1 MMKNLIFGLTIVAAL
16 FTACSN
22 DETVDIAHEK
32 SISFRTLVDHATRA
46 NVTTA
51 ATLNAFKVTA
61 LNSNDVYFTTDVNL
75 SEGNWV
81 SQGTYFWPIYSLK
94 FFAYANGPAD
104 ATEGVVNIGKAAQG
118 EGFVHKI
125 TGFTPK
131 QKVEEQKDLLVAY
144 NEGGKTAFVDG
155 TVPLNFRHALAQI
168 EVNAKNAKPSSVRV
182 EVVGIKLVN
191 LGTKADLTLPTAAT
205 ADRVVADPAAN
216 TDKTLALGTWT
227 GLQGKDTPATA
238 YYKNKAAGTDAVTLT
253 DQFQSIMFGT
263 DRFMVIPQALTPWDG
278 SVSTTGA
285 YLAVLCRISN
295 KSGDNYTVIYPEPK
309 AADNGAVRYA
319 YAAIPIGKDSGKDA
333 SLLPGKKYVYNLV
346 FCADGGGGAGKI
358 DPNPN
363 NPGGGTDTDE
373 EPGTGG
379 EDILNGEIKYSVT
392 VDDFVPVDPI
402 NVDL

>member
-1 MMKNLIFGLTIVAAL
+1 MKKNLIFGLTIVSAL
-16 FTACSN
+16 LTACSN
-22 DETVDIAHEK
+22 DETVDVALEK
-32 SISFRTLVDHATRA
+32 NISFRTVVDNTTRA
-46 NVTTA
+46 NVATA

-61 LNSNDVYFTTDVNL
+61 LNVDGVYFTTDVNL

-81 SQGTYFWPIYSLK
+81 SQGTYFWPSYSLK

-104 ATEGVVNIGKAAQG
+104 DTEGMVNIGKATQG
-118 EGFVHKI
+118 QGFVHTI

-131 QKVEEQKDLLVAY
+131 QKLEEQKDLLVAY
-144 NEGGKTAFVDG
+144 NEGEKSAFVGG

-191 LGTKADLTLPTAAT
+191 LGTKADLALPSSTT

-216 TDKTLALGTWT
+216 TNKTLALDSWT

-238 YYKNKAAGTDAVTLT
+238 YYKNKAASDNVLILT
-253 DQFQSIMFGT
+253 DQFQSIMFGA

-278 SVSTTGA
+278 STSTTGA

-295 KSGDNYTVIYPEPK
+295 KSGDNYSVIYPQPK
-309 AADNGAVRYA
+309 AADNGAVKYA
-319 YAAIPIGKDSGKDA
+319 YAVIPIGKDSSKDS
-333 SLLPGKKYVYNLV
+333 SLFPGKKYVYNLV
-346 FCADGGGGAGKI
+346 FCADGGGGAGEI

-379 EDILNGEIKYSVT
+379 EEILNGEIKYTVT
-392 VDDFVPVDPI
+392 VDDFVPVEPI
-402 NVDL
+402 SVDL